1 MHWSTCDASMKG
13 LGSVKHCD
21 MWHPVCYA
29 SRFLTSAEEN
39 YCESEKEI
47 LSIVFTSKKFKF
59 MESLNL

>member
-1 MHWSTCDASMKG
+1 MKG